1 MKKVLYILAI
11 AVVTS
16 VAFSACTEEV
26 VTPKTESTGAG
37 SGTGT
42 DPIKP

>member
-1 MKKVLYILAI
+1 MKKVLYILAF

-16 VAFSACTEEV
+16 VAFTACTEEV
-26 VTPKTESTGAG
+26 VTPKTENNNG

-42 DPIKP
+42 DPVTP